1 MNILYSTEFER
12 KDGRVHEFVS
22 LELNGISD
30 DDCDSL
36 SIMVSFSG
44 IWLHNIQPEVTQ
56 TVLLIRPLHLQPS
69 IRTVFIP

>member
-12 KDGRVHEFVS
+12 KDGSFHEFVS

-30 DDCDSL
+30 DCDSL
-36 SIMVSFSG
+36 SMMVSFSG